1 MTILLKENKIF
12 SDTQTAFKLKSDW
25 EMWKAL
31 FLFKCIK
38 NPFLNKITTFLTSL
52 LVKYNEPITSYI
64 VKRLVFKHFCGGEN
78 KNECSYVIKKL
89 CLHGVQS
96 VLDYAI
102 ESKSNEEDFD
112 RIFFEMLSNIDFSKD
127 NQCVPFIVFKP
138 TGIGNTIIYEKISQ
152 KSKLDSEEEFAWKR
166 IKNRFDAICKKAFE
180 NNVCVL
186 IDAEESWIQ
195 NAVDNLSE
203 EMMEQYNKQKCIVF
217 NTLQMYRW
225 DRLEYLKKSH
235 EHALSG
241 KYYLGYKLVRGA
253 YMQKERDRA
262 KLMGY
267 KDPIHKDKKSTDD
280 DYNDA
285 LIYAIK
291 NINMISIFAGTHN
304 EESCSLIQK
313 MSEEKNI
320 NKKSYHIW
328 FGQLYGMSDHIT
340 FELGKIGYNV
350 TKYIP
355 YGPLKETVPYLIRR
369 AQENV
374 SITGQT
380 NRELKLI
387 ENEIKRRIYIRF
399 S

>member
-1 MTILLKENKIF
+1 MKENKIF
-12 SDTQTAFKLKSDW
+12 NDTKTAFKLKSDW
-25 EMWKAL
+25 EMCKAL

-38 NPFLNKITTFLTSL
+38 NPWLNKISTSL
-52 LVKYNEPITSYI
+52 ANWLVKHNEPITSYLI
-64 VKRLVFKHFCGGEN
+64 KKLVFQHFCGGQN
-78 KNECSYVIKKL
+78 KIECSYIINKL
-89 CLHGVQS
+89 CSNGVQS

-102 ESKSNEEDFD
+102 ESQSKEEDFD

-127 NQCVPFIVFKP
+127 NNCVPFIVFKP
-138 TGIGNTIIYEKISQ
+138 TGIGNTNIYEKISKKCQ
-152 KSKLDSEEEFAWKR
+152 LNYEEEFAWTR
-166 IKNRFDAICKKAFE
+166 IKNRFDSICKKAFE

-195 NAVDNLSE
+195 NAVDDLSE
-203 EMMEQYNKQKCIVF
+203 EMMKEYNKEKCIVF

-235 EHALSG
+235 EDALSG
-241 KYYLGYKLVRGA
+241 KYYIGYKLVRGA
-253 YMQKERDRA
+253 YMEKERDRA

-267 KDPIHKDKKSTDD
+267 KDPIHKNKKYTDY
-280 DYNDA
+280 DYNEA
-285 LIYAIK
+285 LNYAIK
-291 NINMISIFAGTHN
+291 NINIISIFAGTHN
-304 EESCSLIQK
+304 EESCDLLRK
-313 MSEEKNI
+313 LSEEKHI

-340 FELGKIGYNV
+340 FELGKIGYNA

-355 YGPLKETVPYLIRR
+355 YGPLKETIPYLIRR

>member
-1 MTILLKENKIF
+1 MTILLKENNIF
-12 SDTQTAFKLKSDW
+12 NDTRTAFKLKSDL

-38 NPFLNKITTFLTSL
+38 TPWLNKISTYLANL
-52 LVKYNEPITSYI
+52 LVKNNEPITSYI
-64 VKRLVFKHFCGGEN
+64 IKKLVFNHFCGGEN
-78 KNECSYVIKKL
+78 KLECSNIINKL

-102 ESKSNEEDFD
+102 ESKSKEEDFD
-112 RIFFEMLSNIDFSKD
+112 RIFVEMLSNIDFAKA
-127 NQCVPFIVFKP
+127 NKCVPFIVFKP
-138 TGIGNTIIYEKISQ
+138 TAIGNTIIYEKISKKCQ
-152 KSKLDSEEEFAWKR
+152 LNDEEEIAWQR
-166 IKNRFDAICKKAFE
+166 IKNRFDAICKKACE
-180 NNVCVL
+180 NNICVL

-203 EMMEQYNKQKCIVF
+203 EMMKKYNTDKCIVF

-225 DRLEYLKKSH
+225 DRLEYMKKSH
-235 EHALSG
+235 DNAVSG
-241 KYYLGYKLVRGA
+241 KYYIGYKLVRGA

-267 KDPIHKDKKSTDD
+267 QDPIHKNKKDTDY
-280 DYNDA
+280 DYNEA
-285 LIYAIK
+285 LIYAIN
-291 NINMISIFAGTHN
+291 NINIISIFAGTHN
-304 EESCSLIQK
+304 EESCSLIK
-313 MSEEKNI
+313 ELSEEKQI
-320 NKKSYHIW
+320 NKKSDHIW

-340 FELGKIGYNV
+340 FELGTIGYNA

-355 YGPLKETVPYLIRR
+355 YGPFKETIPYLIRR
-369 AQENV
+369 AQENI

-387 ENEIKRRIYIRF
+387 ENEIKRRICIRF
-399 S
+399 A